1 MSTVERWGRHRG
13 LFELPKR
20 LVNFADWLVD
30 VGRGEG
36 DGFVSIFG
44 GLVWVEIV
52 FSNFSR
58 SNDAPVGSVGV
69 DVMDEALLGI

>member
-30 VGRGEG
+30 VGGGEG

-44 GLVWVEIV
+44 SLVWVEIL
-52 FSNFSR
+52 SRNFSG
-58 SNDAPVGSVGV
+58 SIDTPVGFVGV
-69 DVMDEALLGI
+69 DLLDEALLRI

>member
-30 VGRGEG
+30 AGRGEG

-44 GLVWVEIV
+44 ALFG
-52 FSNFSR
+52 SR
-58 SNDAPVGSVGV
+58 
-69 DVMDEALLGI
+69 

>member
-1 MSTVERWGRHRG
+1 MERWGRHRG

-30 VGRGEG
+30 AGRGEG

-44 GLVWVEIV
+44 SLGWAEILP
-52 FSNFSR
+52 SNFSG
-58 SNDAPVGSVGV
+58 SIETAVGFVGV
-69 DVMDEALLGI
+69 DVLDGALLGI

>member
-44 GLVWVEIV
+44 SLVWVEILP
-52 FSNFSR
+52 SNFSG
-58 SNDAPVGSVGV
+58 SIDTPVGFIGV
-69 DVMDEALLGI
+69 DVKDEALLGI

>member
-36 DGFVSIFG
+36 GGFVFIFG
-44 GLVWVEIV
+44 SLVWAEIL
-52 FSNFSR
+52 SRNFSG
-58 SNDAPVGSVGV
+58 SIDTPVGSVGV